1 MDWPWFLDKAP
12 AAITAVRDLVVA
24 GAAISTAT
32 VGWKALNKWR
42 DETVGKRR
50 LEVAEDTL
58 SAFYQVQETIYDARA
73 PFIAASEMV
82 KEEGVP
88 DDVVRDSAYGPIR
101 RLRHSFDHIRD
112 LRTRRHRFAA
122 LFGREATKPWDDI
135 EAVLNEINA
144 SSEAIL
150 SMRGQN
156 IPPRDPQAKFIREQ
170 RQILARRMDDDP
182 ITPRVD
188 AAVKEIETIC
198 RPIISAWARGKRCDR
213 PVNVDGLRQGRGDEL
228 KEAVTELGGSL
239 FQQP

>member
-1 MDWPWFLDKAP
+1 MDWSWFLDKAP
-12 AAITAVRDLVVA
+12 AAISAFRDLVVA
-24 GAAISTAT
+24 GAAVSTAT

-50 LEVAEDTL
+50 LEVAEETL

-88 DDVVRDSAYGPIR
+88 DEVVGNSAYGPIR
-101 RLRHSFDHIRD
+101 RLRQSFDHIRD
-112 LRTRRHRFAA
+112 LRTKRHRFAA
-122 LFGREATKPWDDI
+122 LFGREATKPWDEI

-144 SSEAIL
+144 ASEAIL
-150 SMRGQN
+150 MLRGEH
-156 IPPRDPQAKFIREQ
+156 IPAKDTNAKFYQEQ
-170 RQILARRMDDDP
+170 RQILARRMDEDP

-198 RPIISAWARGKRCDR
+198 RPVISQWARGRR
-213 PVNVDGLRQGRGDEL
+213 SSTGQT
-228 KEAVTELGGSL
+228 A
-239 FQQP
+239 